1 MNPAIPDEKVRLYAV
16 KRMEN
21 LMDFE
26 YVLYSNQIT
35 QALVSFETDNNPLI
49 DLILERCVQEPFTV
63 AVEYFWQF
71 KNRVYEEFTS
81 KRFRLYLE
89 SLCMISSFRK
99 ELVKQVRVNNYMIKM
114 NGKLVEET
122 EIFKD
127 IKDKNRKFSQNL
139 H

>member
-122 EIFKD
+122 EMFKD